1 MRFSLLSLAFLLVTP
16 LAAQKN
22 WVVNGDFSN
31 GLKGWAGSG
40 PGGTPKVEKFMTD
53 GLKTSASFAVNAG
66 GTKFR
71 PPHAPY
77 ILKQTIL
84 AIPGVTYEVVMDVA
98 ISGKISN
105 GQAGIFEIKFGGKS
119 VAKRDF
125 GRFQGGTTSRD
136 RLCARFTLTKGGPS
150 TFQVEISR
158 PRYIFSGSTPRQY
171 IDNIKLQFVAGPT
184 FCVRGDRKLGGTNTW
199 EVGGNPKALFVV
211 FAAPKLLPRAVRVP
225 GYGGVFALDV
235 ASTLV
240 VYSGALDANGMNKLS
255 FTMPNLAAL
264 DKLPLY
270 FEALTISPK
279 GRIFG
284 SWHNWGYHK

>member
-1 MRFSLLSLAFLLVTP
+1 MRLSLLPLVFLLATP

-31 GLKGWAGSG
+31 GLKGWTGSG
-40 PGGTPKVEKFMTD
+40 PGNNPLVQNFMTD
-53 GLKTSASFAVNAG
+53 GLKASPAFAINAG
-66 GTKFR
+66 DKIFK

-77 ILKQTIL
+77 ILKQSIF

-98 ISGKISN
+98 ITGFHSN
-105 GQAGIFEIKFGGKS
+105 LQAGIFEIKFGGKS

-125 GRFQGGTTSRD
+125 GRFVGGTTPRD
-136 RLCARFTLTKGGPS
+136 RLCARFTLTKRGKS

-158 PRYIFSGSTPRQY
+158 PRFIFSSRTPRQF
-171 IDNIKLQFVAGPT
+171 IDNIKLQIVSGPS
-184 FCVRGDRKLGGTNTW
+184 FCIRGDRKLGGTNTW

-211 FAAPKLLPRAVRVP
+211 FASPKLLPKPIAVP
-225 GYGGVFALDV
+225 GYSGLFALDV
-235 ASTLV
+235 ATTLV
-240 VYSGALDANGMNKLS
+240 VYSGALDANGVNLKR
-255 FTMPNLAAL
+255 FTMPSLSVL

-270 FEALTISPK
+270 FEALSIGPK

>member
-1 MRFSLLSLAFLLVTP
+1 MRLSILSLALLLAAP

-31 GLKGWAGSG
+31 GLTGWTGSG
-40 PGGTPKVEKFMTD
+40 PGNNPKVENFMTD
-53 GLKTSASFAVNAG
+53 GLKASPAFAINAG
-66 GTKFR
+66 GKIFK

-77 ILKQTIL
+77 ILKQTVL

-98 ISGKISN
+98 ITGTRSN
-105 GQAGIFEIKFGGKS
+105 VQAGIFEIKFGGKS

-125 GRFQGGTTSRD
+125 GRFTGGTTPRD

-158 PRYIFSGSTPRQY
+158 PRFIFSTSTPRHY
-171 IDNIKLQFVAGPT
+171 IDNIKLQIVGGPS

-199 EVGGNPKALFVV
+199 EVGGNPKALFVLFV
-211 FAAPKLLPRAVRVP
+211 SPKLLPKPVSVP
-225 GYGGVFALDV
+225 GYSGVFALDV
-235 ASTLV
+235 GTTLV
-240 VYSGALDANGMNKLS
+240 VNSGALDATGINQTS
-255 FTMPNLAAL
+255 FTMPNLTVL

-270 FEALTISPK
+270 FEALTIGPK
-279 GRIFG
+279 GRLFG